1 MKKTRCSTGPS
12 VLDAEA
18 WRRILVSRNF
28 NKSGEHLGKT
38 IADLTKR
45 LYLYKAGKQLYAFL
59 AYKLIPL
66 YKQSR
71 VRLGLGEV
79 LRRIIGK
86 IVTKLLKIGV
96 LNTTGSLQRYT
107 GQGAGSEAA
116 VHAVYKMFNKEETER
131 VLMVDA
137 LNAFNSILKIVT

>member
-12 VLDAEA
+12 VLDAEG

-38 IADLTKR
+38 IAGLTKR
-45 LYLYKAGKQLYAFL
+45 LYLYKAGKQLDAFL

-66 YKQSR
+66 YKQSGL
-71 VRLGLGEV
+71 RLGIEEI
-79 LRRIIGK
+79 LRHIIGN

-96 LNTTGSLQRYT
+96 LNVTGSLQRYT

-131 VLMVDA
+131 VLMADA

>member
-1 MKKTRCSTGPS
+1 MR
-12 VLDAEA
+12 
-18 WRRILVSRNF
+18 
-28 NKSGEHLGKT
+28 H
-38 IADLTKR
+38 
-45 LYLYKAGKQLYAFL
+45 
-59 AYKLIPL
+59 
-66 YKQSR
+66 
-71 VRLGLGEV
+71 
-79 LRRIIGK
+79 IIGN

-96 LNTTGSLQRYT
+96 LNVTGSLQRYT